1 MEDSREDHL
10 VLGGGG
16 GNSLR
21 QQSIEGRLPPKLF
34 DFSH

>member
-1 MEDSREDHL
+1 MEDLREDHL
-10 VLGGGG
+10 VLRG